1 MPARRNFDEQ
11 LALALAAGLTVD
23 EAAARIGV
31 SKSAA
36 FRRLRSPLIRRR
48 VDQLRAEMVDRAI
61 GTMAEGFVTA
71 AATLRL
77 LMRPSE
83 TSTIRL
89 RAAAALLDLGAKFA
103 VLAQLEERVAGIEA
117 TLRGDQPPCSTT

>member
-31 SKSAA
+31 SKTAA

-48 VDQLRAEMVDRAI
+48 VDQLRAEMVDRAV

-83 TSTIRL
+83 TSAIRL
-89 RAAAALLDLGAKFA
+89 RAATALLDLGLKAA
-103 VLAQLEERVAGIEA
+103 VVAQLEQRVAELESALKGN
-117 TLRGDQPPCSTT
+117 QPPCSTT